1 MLANEFLVF
10 EHSPLFFVEV
20 VSHCSLLRT
29 CRARVEEKEE
39 FLVYPFAYQKRA
51 ILHISRLNGKTRLN
65 RCKIGIGGIWRP
77 YLSQKI
83 SENNRA
89 VKSEL

>member
-1 MLANEFLVF
+1 MIFGTHIRDATFLN
-10 EHSPLFFVEV
+10 P
-20 VSHCSLLRT
+20 
-29 CRARVEEKEE
+29 
-39 FLVYPFAYQKRA
+39 
-51 ILHISRLNGKTRLN
+51 LHISRLNGKTRLN
-65 RCKIGIGGIWRP
+65 RCKIGIGGIWQP

>member
-1 MLANEFLVF
+1 MHDL
-10 EHSPLFFVEV
+10 
-20 VSHCSLLRT
+20 
-29 CRARVEEKEE
+29 K
-39 FLVYPFAYQKRA
+39 PFAYQKRA
-51 ILHISRLNGKTRLN
+51 ILHISRLNGKTHLN